1 MQKIPWPLYL
11 LLGFSL
17 LFSASGYGQQDDTV
31 HFVEE
36 SNWPPFTP
44 NHFGLTQQGL
54 SYAIIEEIFSRLN
67 RPFDLELLPQ
77 LRMLKYL
84 QEGQR
89 DAATVISKNSDR
101 LKFLIY
107 SDEIFQKKG
116 RIYYSAKR
124 KKAFSWQNYEDL
136 VGLNIG
142 TVMGHNYGADF
153 INANKEYRFKLKEV
167 IKVEQ
172 NFGKLLTGRID
183 VFLCNELTAKQF
195 LRNPKYKDKIIA
207 SNKNYFEKGYHI
219 AFSKFSTQQYLLP
232 KINKT
237 IRAMKKDGSLKEII
251 NRYTD

>member
-1 MQKIPWPLYL
+1 
-11 LLGFSL
+11 
-17 LFSASGYGQQDDTV
+17 
-31 HFVEE
+31 
-36 SNWPPFTP
+36 
-44 NHFGLTQQGL
+44 L
-54 SYAIIEEIFSRLN
+54 SYAIVDEIFSRLN
-67 RPFDLELLPQ
+67 RPFDLELFPQ

-107 SDEIFQKKG
+107 SYEIFQKKG

-183 VFLCNELTAKQF
+183 IFLCNELTSKQF

-207 SNKNYFEKGYHI
+207 SDKNYYEKGYHI
-219 AFSKFSTQQYLLP
+219 AFSKFSTQKYLLP

-237 IRAMKKDGSLKEII
+237 IRAMKKDGGLQAII

>member
-1 MQKIPWPLYL
+1 MQTFPWPLFL
-11 LLGFSL
+11 LIGFSL
-17 LFSASGYGQQDDTV
+17 LFSGPGYGQQDETV

-54 SYAIIEEIFSRLN
+54 SYAIIEEIFNRLN
-67 RPFDLELLPQ
+67 RSFDVELLPQ

-124 KKAFSWQNYEDL
+124 KKAFSWQSYEDL

-153 INANKEYRFKLKEV
+153 IKANKQYKFKLEEV

-183 VFLCNELTAKQF
+183 IFLCNELTAKQF
-195 LRNPKYKDKIIA
+195 LRNPKYKGKIIA
-207 SNKNYFEKGYHI
+207 SYKNYFEKGYHI
-219 AFSKFSTQQYLLP
+219 AFSKFSPQQHLLP

-251 NRYTD
+251 SRFTD